1 MVLIFDYDGTLHNTV
16 GLYGKAFRKGYAW
29 LVEKGYA
36 EDRYYSDEEMSKWL
50 GYNPVDMW
58 SRFMPGLP
66 EETRRHV
73 SEMVGQGMAEGIEN
87 GEAVLFPHV
96 TEVMEELK
104 REGHKLV
111 ILSNCRKSY
120 MEAHKKA
127 FGLEKWFDDFFPAQ
141 AYNYIP
147 KEDIFPF
154 IAKKWPSDKYVM
166 VGDRASDIK
175 VGTANGIPSVGC
187 AYGFGEPEE
196 LSDCTYVIDD
206 IRDLPAVVKLIEMLD
221 K

>member
-1 MVLIFDYDGTLHNTV
+1 MVLIFDYDGTLHNTAS
-16 GLYGKAFRKGYAW
+16 LYGKAFRKGYAW

-36 EDRYYSDEEMSKWL
+36 EDRYCSDEEMSKYL
-50 GYNPVDMW
+50 GYNPIDMW
-58 SRFMPGLP
+58 HDFMPDLP
-66 EETRRHV
+66 DDVRQYV
-73 SEMVGQGMAEGIEN
+73 SDMVGNGMADGVER

-96 TEVMEELK
+96 TEVMEEL
-104 REGHKLV
+104 RRDGHKLM
-111 ILSNCRKSY
+111 ILSNCRNVY
-120 MEAHKKA
+120 MAAHRKA

-141 AYNYIP
+141 AYDYIP

-166 VGDRASDIK
+166 IGDRASDIK
-175 VGTANGIPSVGC
+175 VGTANGIPTVGC

-206 IRDLPAVVKLIEMLD
+206 IRELPAVVKLIEMLD